1 MAERS
6 RNERPAPGESDPD
19 SVRRVAPQA
28 GEDARDIGHRAQE
41 MGQDARRMQQDAIHM
56 REELD
61 RHRGATHRIAVFPGT
76 FDPIT
81 LGHLDVIRRGAKL
94 FDELVI
100 AVGRN
105 PEKSSLLPPERR
117 VEIIRQAVEGLK
129 RVRVQSFE
137 GLTVDF
143 ARRVGAS
150 AILRGIRN
158 SSDLQY
164 EFQVA
169 LTNRVVAGVETVFV
183 MTSPQY
189 AFTSSSLIRQ
199 IASQGGDVSALVP
212 EGVLPYLTGQP
223 ATPDDALHETE

>member
-1 MAERS
+1 MAEPS
-6 RNERPAPGESDPD
+6 RNEQPDPVECD
-19 SVRRVAPQA
+19 ADDVRRCALEA
-28 GEDARDIGHRAQE
+28 GQSARDIGQRAQE
-41 MGQDARRMQQDAIHM
+41 MGEDARRMQRDALHM
-56 REELD
+56 KEEID
-61 RHRGATHRIAVFPGT
+61 RQRGASRRIAVFPGT

-94 FDELVI
+94 FDQLVI

-117 VEIIRQAVEGLK
+117 VEIIRQSVAGLK
-129 RVRVQSFE
+129 HVRVQSFQ

-143 ARRVGAS
+143 ARQVGAS

-169 LTNRVVAGVETVFV
+169 LTNRVVAGIETVFV

-212 EGVLPYLTGQP
+212 ESVLPYLTDHNP
-223 ATPDDALHETE
+223 RDDETLHETE